1 MARRKPQDPEVSL
14 FPFLS
19 VLAAVMGTLILII
32 AGMSQIALARP
43 RQGVDFEAFA
53 PGKKNPIFVECRKK
67 GLLIHPDDPMKGK
80 AIEVSRGELEDI
92 GSPWHTLRARLALDD
107 SHYLMLL
114 VRPDGVGTF
123 NDARESVSGTNI
135 EVGYEP
141 LFGDGDIRF
150 RKKEALP

>member
-1 MARRKPQDPEVSL
+1 MARRKPHDPEVSL

-43 RQGVDFEAFA
+43 RQGVDVEAFK
-53 PGKKNPIFVECRKK
+53 PGKKTPIFVECRKK
-67 GLLIHPDDPMKGK
+67 GLLIHPDDPLTGK
-80 AIEVSRGELEDI
+80 PVEVSRAELDDI
-92 GSPWHTLRARLALDD
+92 GSPWHTLRTRLELDD

-123 NDARESVSGTNI
+123 NAARESVSAGSI
-135 EVGYEP
+135 DIGYEP

-150 RKKEALP
+150 RQKKETP